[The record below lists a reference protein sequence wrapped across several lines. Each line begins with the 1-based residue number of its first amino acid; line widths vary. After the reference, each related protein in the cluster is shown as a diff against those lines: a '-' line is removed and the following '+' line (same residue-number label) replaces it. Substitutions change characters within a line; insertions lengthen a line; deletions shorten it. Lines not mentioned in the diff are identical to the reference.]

1 MLHQQAS
8 QYGTYGDT
16 SYALDLDYHHN
27 NGVRVSNALDN
38 IFWTTTIKQQIT
50 PRDTVML
57 MAQYEDYSSG
67 DNFQCYY
74 QTNARPNYKFTEQ
87 QQPELVGSWHHEWS
101 PGINTLLL
109 AGRLVDD
116 QSFSDK
122 NAPLYQFQ
130 ENPVPPGGIEFTNFP
145 KFDVNYHESFA
156 IYSAELNQI
165 FQSDRV
171 TLLAGARYQSGMFHT
186 QNQLGNETGLPGFL
200 LPALPVTASTTG
212 LFQRE
217 TGYSCLT
224 VKPLENLW
232 LTGGVA
238 ADQETY
244 PNDFRQPPISAGE
257 ASRSQ
262 LGPKAALVW
271 SPLPQV
277 TLRGIYTRSLGG
289 VSLDESYRLEPTQLA
304 GFPQAFR
311 SLISESVV
319 GSQSAPT
326 FETLGTALD
335 LKLGTRTCA
344 GIQVERLRSEVNMG
358 IGDFITPFG
367 APFSAQ
373 PPSVSFTEEQLHYTE
388 NTFGVSLNQ
397 LAGQEVV
404 FGVDYKITQSDLGYL
419 YPGLSSAGQTQR
431 ARLGEA
437 DAYALVNHPSGFY
450 VRPEVHWYGQNDNPR
465 PGTAPEPRVSFFQ
478 ENLFA
483 GYRFAHRRA
492 ELQMGIL
499 NLSGGGYNWTR

>member
-1 MLHQQAS
+1 
-8 QYGTYGDT
+8 
-16 SYALDLDYHHN
+16 
-27 NGVRVSNALDN
+27 
-38 IFWTTTIKQQIT
+38 
-50 PRDTVML
+50 ML

-419 YPGLSSAGQTQR
+419 YPGLSSASQTQG

-492 ELQMGIL
+492 ELQLGIL
-499 NLSGGGYNWTR
+499 NLSGGGYNLDPLTPYQELPRKRVFDARLNFIF